1 MITRIPPHLCFF
13 IPPFASKVPNRD
25 GCGLTCP
32 PWLAPWLG
40 LFPLEADWSE
50 GAVCTWLPWW
60 NRFPTD
66 HEGIKKTKTRKHAI
80 KRLGRNHIISI
91 ISLKCISSLIFFH
104 LLSSC
109 HFQTLLADPEA
120 PTMLSTM
127 LSRFRISI
135 HSPYGRCR
143 HLIVDFGHGWDI
155 PNQNQKGQ
163 VTNSQKG

>member
-1 MITRIPPHLCFF
+1 MSNRLTTSPTGPI
-13 IPPFASKVPNRD
+13 FASKVP

-40 LFPLEADWSE
+40 LFECGCSLEADWSE
-50 GAVCTWLPWW
+50 GAACTWLPWW
-60 NRFPTD
+60 NRFPTTMK
-66 HEGIKKTKTRKHAI
+66 ESKNQNKKTCNKM
-80 KRLGRNHIISI
+80 LGKESHHFNHFTEIH
-91 ISLKCISSLIFFH
+91 FFYH

-127 LSRFRISI
+127 LSRFRICI

-155 PNQNQKGQ
+155 PKPKPKRSG
-163 VTNSQKG
+163 KK